1 VPNPVRRILLIE
13 DNPGDVLLIREALRL
28 KGIDFELEHIE
39 TADAGVRAVRN
50 YDPNAGTPELILLDY
65 NLPAGTAR
73 DVLLAMKENSAW
85 KNVRKAVLTCSVS
98 PRDRE
103 EAFAAGADTF
113 VYKPADFD
121 QFMENVGTAAWNLLN
136 DKG

>member
-1 VPNPVRRILLIE
+1 MPDRVRKILLIE

-28 KGIDFELEHIE
+28 KGIDFELEHIA
-39 TADAGVRAVRN
+39 TADAGVRAVRDF
-50 YDPNAGTPELILLDY
+50 DPNAGTPELILLDY

-85 KNVRKAVLTCSVS
+85 TGVRKAVLTCSVS

-103 EAFAAGADTF
+103 EALAAGADTF

-136 DKG
+136 GEG